1 MIWHCVGSTFIG
13 GSCYV
18 QNLTKVLL
26 GDRSQ
31 GKREQNRMPVLGEAA
46 PSQCP
51 NSRSSSSACPSSVR
65 FCMDGQGLSQ
75 VFFFFFLLFLG
86 DLIYLQLYPL
96 SLCHRFPDLQPC
108 LSLKLYSAQLINQQT
123 SPSDTQ
129 TQLFQNHTHSFIAQV
144 SLFPYPGKC
153 HHSPLHT
160 KGKNQ
165 HTVLNSNIP
174 HV

>member
-1 MIWHCVGSTFIG
+1 MTGPKEKGNKI
-13 GSCYV
+13 
-18 QNLTKVLL
+18 
-26 GDRSQ
+26 
-31 GKREQNRMPVLGEAA
+31 E
-46 PSQCP
+46 
-51 NSRSSSSACPSSVR
+51 CPSWGKLLLPSVPIPDPLPLPAPQVFVFAWTGRVCPR
-65 FCMDGQGLSQ
+65 F
-75 VFFFFFLLFLG
+75 FFFFFLLFLG

>member
-31 GKREQNRMPVLGEAA
+31 GKRNKIE
-46 PSQCP
+46 
-51 NSRSSSSACPSSVR
+51 CPSWEKLLLPSVPIP
-65 FCMDGQGLSQ
+65 DPLPLPAPQ
-75 VFFFFFLLFLG
+75 VFVLHGRAGSAPGFFFFLLFLG
-86 DLIYLQLYPL
+86 DLIYLQLSPL

-165 HTVLNSNIP
+165 HTVLNSDIP